1 MHKLRY
7 IVISFLVLFLFSNCS
22 KVVGSG
28 SGKDKSLSVGC
39 KGMPMA
45 LNMAGPLIGSVG
57 GGDGLGMLSDL
68 SIEDYKRILQ
78 SSKDGIVKSDALKML
93 FYLYKDIDND
103 QEAFRYACMYIMSTD
118 SIGRPQRKDMQ
129 VSADSQLGTPI
140 VGSYDNQSND
150 KSQLYRSLF
159 YAVSSS
165 LFILILCIISFAV
178 YKKNTYNKQILSMK
192 ESMNTLYS
200 DKERLREANESYL
213 SMLHKV
219 EFKESAEDVV
229 AGLRRRING
238 PGQLSDEDWKRFYNA
253 VDKLYPDFRSI
264 VVGNLADITE
274 QKMQTC
280 YLLRV
285 GFTASQIHNLTDI
298 PRATVYRWIK
308 SFSWVV
314 NREVKSLPGCHAE

>member
-1 MHKLRY
+1 MR
-7 IVISFLVLFLFSNCS
+7 V
-22 KVVGSG
+22 
-28 SGKDKSLSVGC
+28 
-39 KGMPMA
+39 
-45 LNMAGPLIGSVG
+45 
-57 GGDGLGMLSDL
+57 
-68 SIEDYKRILQ
+68 
-78 SSKDGIVKSDALKML
+78 
-93 FYLYKDIDND
+93 
-103 QEAFRYACMYIMSTD
+103 ST
-118 SIGRPQRKDMQ
+118 
-129 VSADSQLGTPI
+129 DSQLGTPI

-264 VVGNLADITE
+264 VAENLADITD

>member
-1 MHKLRY
+1 MQSLPHR
-7 IVISFLVLFLFSNCS
+7 LFLS
-22 KVVGSG
+22 
-28 SGKDKSLSVGC
+28 
-39 KGMPMA
+39 
-45 LNMAGPLIGSVG
+45 
-57 GGDGLGMLSDL
+57 
-68 SIEDYKRILQ
+68 
-78 SSKDGIVKSDALKML
+78 
-93 FYLYKDIDND
+93 
-103 QEAFRYACMYIMSTD
+103 
-118 SIGRPQRKDMQ
+118 
-129 VSADSQLGTPI
+129 
-140 VGSYDNQSND
+140 
-150 KSQLYRSLF
+150 
-159 YAVSSS
+159 
-165 LFILILCIISFAV
+165 LCIISFAV

-285 GFTASQIHNLTDI
+285 GFVTAFWNSNACNILSSLVNL
-298 PRATVYRWIK
+298 AFLLA
-308 SFSWVV
+308 FSCWYNANCSVTGFFTSSI
-314 NREVKSLPGCHAE
+314 NCCLIF